1 MPTTS
6 QQPTILSPP
15 QCRERLASKEVGRV
29 GWVSAHRPRILPV
42 SYTCFDDFIVIRT
55 VEGRTLSHL
64 TRRAPVVFEVD
75 DLDETGRR
83 GWSVIVNGFSG
94 SIVAPNEASLV
105 WKSDLAQPWAPGQ
118 RSLLIAIT
126 IETVTGRVFGS

>member
-1 MPTTS
+1 MSTR
-6 QQPTILSPP
+6 QPTVLSPQ
-15 QCRERLASKEVGRV
+15 QCRERLESKEVGRV

-42 SYTCFDDFIVIRT
+42 SYTCFDDVIVIRT

-94 SIVAPNEASLV
+94 SIVAPNV

-126 IETVTGRVFGS
+126 IETITGRVFGS

>member
-1 MPTTS
+1 MPNTS
-6 QQPTILSPP
+6 RKPTILSPP
-15 QCRERLASKEVGRV
+15 QCRERLESKEVGRV
-29 GWVSAHRPRILPV
+29 GWISAYRPRILPV
-42 SYTCFDDFIVIRT
+42 SYTCFDDFIVLRT

-75 DLDETGRR
+75 DLDESGRR

>member
-1 MPTTS
+1 MSTR
-6 QQPTILSPP
+6 QPTVLSPQ
-15 QCRERLASKEVGRV
+15 QCRERLESKEVGRV

-42 SYTCFDDFIVIRT
+42 SYTCFDDVIVIRT

-75 DLDETGRR
+75 DLDASGRR
-83 GWSVIVNGFSG
+83 GWSVIVNG
-94 SIVAPNEASLV
+94 

-126 IETVTGRVFGS
+126 IETITGRVFGS

>member
-1 MPTTS
+1 MSS
-6 QQPTILSPP
+6 QQPIILSPQ
-15 QCRERLASKEVGRV
+15 QCRERLGSKEVGRV
-29 GWVSAHRPRILPV
+29 GWIAANRPRILPV
-42 SYTCFDDFIVIRT
+42 SYTCFDDLLVIRT

-83 GWSVIVNGFSG
+83 GWSVVINGFSG
-94 SIVAPNEASLV
+94 SIVAPNEAALV
-105 WKSDLAQPWAPGQ
+105 WKSDLAEPWAPGQ

-126 IETVTGRVFGS
+126 IETITGRVFGS

>member
-15 QCRERLASKEVGRV
+15 QCRERLESKEVGRV

-94 SIVAPNEASLV
+94 SIVAPNESSLV